1 MKVVRTGFIVVFLLY
16 VYSFSN
22 IVHAKELSSEEIKTL
37 FAGQTSQCIK
47 SKDFST
53 CDTYMG
59 NDGEV
64 KRFTHKDSKLK
75 LGTWRTSTDDKLCI
89 KWQGK
94 KKELCF
100 IVIENSNGTHRLVKR
115 KKTKSVI
122 TGFTTGDTIVGDMRK

>member
-1 MKVVRTGFIVVFLLY
+1 MKVVKTGFIVVFLLY

-22 IVHAKELSSEEIKTL
+22 IVHARELSSEEIKTL
-37 FAGQTSQCIK
+37 FAGNTSQCIK

-64 KRFTHKDSKLK
+64 KRFTHKDGKLK
-75 LGTWRTSTDDKLCI
+75 LGTWHASVDDKLCI

-94 KKELCF
+94 KSDHCF

-115 KKTKSVI
+115 NKTKSVI
-122 TGFTTGDTIVGDMRK
+122 TGFTTGDTIAVDMQK